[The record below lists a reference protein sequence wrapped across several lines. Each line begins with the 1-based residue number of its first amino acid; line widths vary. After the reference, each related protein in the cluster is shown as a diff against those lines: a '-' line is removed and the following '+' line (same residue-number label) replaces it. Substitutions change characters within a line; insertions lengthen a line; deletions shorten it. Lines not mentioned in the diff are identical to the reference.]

1 MILHLPKTLTG
12 RVAMRTGSRDIF
24 MGVSIMSLKGSDS
37 WECLA
42 TLATQ
47 LVHVLEHTV
56 LFGSL

>member
-47 LVHVLEHTV
+47 LVHVLEQD
-56 LFGSL
+56 LR